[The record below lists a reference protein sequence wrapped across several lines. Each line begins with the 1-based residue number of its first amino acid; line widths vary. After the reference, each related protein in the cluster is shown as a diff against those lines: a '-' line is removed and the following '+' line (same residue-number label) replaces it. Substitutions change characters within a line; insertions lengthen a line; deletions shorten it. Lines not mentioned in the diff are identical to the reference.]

1 MKEFFNLPYPSFQS
15 LFLISWKNQVPD
27 FVYLESTYLL
37 CQYKKKVHKKHT
49 IEALE
54 GHTNP
59 LNLHIQY
66 TFLPCLLLKIC
77 LKKGNSKWTSQIL
90 KLKKR

>member
-1 MKEFFNLPYPSFQS
+1 MKEFFNLPSPSFQS

-66 TFLPCLLLKIC
+66 LYYLAWYKTFLLRKEIVNGLVE
-77 LKKGNSKWTSQIL
+77 S
-90 KLKKR
+90 